1 MTAEQRR
8 RTRPP
13 CCETRMSFILYFSG
27 LMLIASIATL
37 VALPLLRPG
46 RALADRPRAAT
57 PDLERWEGQK
67 RQAYAALKEAE
78 FDLQTGKLTDED
90 YRALR
95 EKYEARALEAMA
107 QLDRLG
113 QGHAGRANES

>member
-1 MTAEQRR
+1 
-8 RTRPP
+8 
-13 CCETRMSFILYFSG
+13 MSFILYFSG
-27 LMLIASIATL
+27 LVLIASVAAL
-37 VALPLLRPG
+37 VALPLLRLD
-46 RALADRPRAAT
+46 RAMADRPPAAA

-67 RQAYAALKEAE
+67 RRAYAALKEAE

-90 YRALR
+90 YRVLR

-113 QGHAGRANES
+113 QGHAGRATES